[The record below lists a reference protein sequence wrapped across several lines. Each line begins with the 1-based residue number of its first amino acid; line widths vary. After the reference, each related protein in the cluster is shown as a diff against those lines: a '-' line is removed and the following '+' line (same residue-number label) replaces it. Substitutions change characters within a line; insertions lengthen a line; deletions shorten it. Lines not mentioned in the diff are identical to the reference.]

1 MVRPK
6 LRFSGWD
13 DRYLVSHVLAS
24 YANLEHAFAA
34 CSTPISTALDPDAAG
49 ESCLAV
55 QNSGDSYQNLLA
67 FMTKWRDINY
77 NGSTASRNITE
88 RAAAQAMLYDNITMI
103 GSWIE
108 GQYSD
113 TEENFKT
120 HERIINNVSLALP
133 HPGKSTKALRK

>member
-1 MVRPK
+1 M
-6 LRFSGWD
+6 
-13 DRYLVSHVLAS
+13 
-24 YANLEHAFAA
+24 AA
-34 CSTPISTALDPDAAG
+34 CSTPVSTALDPEAAG

-88 RAAAQAMLYDNITMI
+88 RATAQAMLFDNITMI

-113 TEENFKT
+113 TEENSKT